1 PGSMRRGVSEPQSS
15 YAADEPR
22 RSRTTAIA
30 AAACVLLA
38 LPFLVLGPYLLS
50 AQARVEL
57 RCQPG
62 GVCLLFH
69 SSWLTRHEV
78 ASFAMKDV
86 QGVKVDRTRA
96 ARRNRV
102 PIFRPTLVTAYGE
115 YPLFFQ
121 WTTEEAEATRVK
133 AQLEQAFASS
143 SGKTVEFIRDDRNAS
158 LRVGGSFSGVGVLL
172 LVFAAWLG
180 LRTRTHL
187 RTERARRAA

>member
-1 PGSMRRGVSEPQSS
+1 GPPRSMRSGVSEPQPS
-15 YAADEPR
+15 YSDEAPR
-22 RSRTTAIA
+22 KSRTTAIA

-38 LPFLVLGPYLLS
+38 LPFLVLGPYLLN
-50 AQARVEL
+50 AKARVEL

-69 SSWLTRHEV
+69 SSWLTRDEV

-102 PIFRPTLVTAYGE
+102 PIFRPTLVTAHGE

-121 WTTEEAEATRVK
+121 WVTEEAVATRVE
-133 AQLEQAFASS
+133 ARLEQAFANP
-143 SGKTVEFIRDDRNAS
+143 GDAPLEFVWDDRDAS
-158 LRVGGSFSGVGVLL
+158 LRVGGAFTSVGVLL

-180 LRTRTHL
+180 SRTRTHL
-187 RTERARRAA
+187 RAEQASA

>member
-1 PGSMRRGVSEPQSS
+1 MSEPQPS
-15 YAADEPR
+15 YSDDEPR
-22 RSRTTAIA
+22 KSRTTAIA

-38 LPFLVLGPYLLS
+38 LPFLVLGPYLLN
-50 AQARVEL
+50 AKARVEL

-69 SSWLTRHEV
+69 SSWLTRDEV

-86 QGVKVDRTRA
+86 RGVKVDRTRA

-102 PIFRPTLVTAYGE
+102 PIFRPTLVTAHGE

-121 WTTEEAEATRVK
+121 WATEEAEATR
-133 AQLEQAFASS
+133 AQAELEQALASP
-143 SGKTVEFIRDDRNAS
+143 GGQPVVFVRDDRNAS
-158 LRVGGSFSGVGVLL
+158 LRVGGAFSGVGLLL

-180 LRTRTHL
+180 WRTRRHL
-187 RTERARRAA
+187 RAERSPASA